1 MKKKDKGIT
10 LIALVISLI
19 VLLILAS
26 VTIAALSGNNGIL
39 TKAKETKEKTE
50 IGEEKEVVE
59 LATIS
64 AQMGEKYQSLNQVNL
79 QKEIDKQ

>member
-39 TKAKETKEKTE
+39 T
-50 IGEEKEVVE
+50 
-59 LATIS
+59 
-64 AQMGEKYQSLNQVNL
+64 
-79 QKEIDKQ
+79 QKKPKKKQK